1 VCVALGALKRVR
13 IGEEGSA
20 SAVRN
25 EGFVG
30 ATFMYHL
37 TEQC

>member
-1 VCVALGALKRVR
+1 VALGALKRVR

-25 EGFVG
+25 EGFVD
-30 ATFMYHL
+30 AAFMYNL
-37 TEQC
+37 TERC